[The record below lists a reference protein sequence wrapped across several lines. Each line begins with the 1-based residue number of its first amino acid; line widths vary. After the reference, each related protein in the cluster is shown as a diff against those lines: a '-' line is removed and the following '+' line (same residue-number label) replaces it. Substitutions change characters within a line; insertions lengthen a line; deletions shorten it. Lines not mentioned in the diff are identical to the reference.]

1 MQENMK
7 YTRESKIVNLI
18 DVVKFFEHLLYEKKM
33 LFHPDDDFCDYVQNE
48 ESNKTINSD
57 EAEIFNQLMD
67 QCFAVCEEQNMEIYS
82 IGLTSMRRFIKPDV
96 QDSIEIGMLARRT
109 GQDTIYKVVE
119 KGKGGYVLASVP
131 DDVSVFVHESDIVT
145 I

>member
-1 MQENMK
+1 MK

-96 QDSIEIGMLARRT
+96 QDSIEIGMLARRI